1 MFKSNDYELE
11 ELYLDEDDGWN
22 EASDV
27 QTRGKYKLI
36 LYYIIILSQLL
47 FFRWTV
53 YCAN

>member
-27 QTRGKYKLI
+27 QTKGKYKLSI
-36 LYYIIILSQLL
+36 LYYYFIAIIV
-47 FFRWTV
+47 F
-53 YCAN
+53 